1 MNVAI
6 IPAPVLVLARGF
18 YYASALLL
26 FGDLA
31 FSLLIR
37 TRLPIVLP
45 PKEMRAR
52 WSALVAA
59 AAASLVWLV
68 MAAQQMAGTLNESA
82 VIQTITATLFGQ
94 LLLARIAAM
103 TMLALVLQRGG
114 KLAVLL
120 ALVVLIL
127 PSGASHAA
135 AASPAGFMILGASLD
150 ALHLATAGFW
160 IGGLAVLLQLFRR
173 KEPNII
179 LVLSLFSDWAMIA
192 VLLLAMS
199 GLIDGAS
206 ILLGDKGTPSLS
218 YLAVLGTKLALVAGM
233 LGLAGINRF
242 HLIPQNQDQRV
253 ARNAAL
259 ELVAGF
265 IVVLLAGALG
275 QLQPTL

>member
-1 MNVAI
+1 LNAAAAI
-6 IPAPVLVLARGF
+6 LVLARGL

-37 TRLPIVLP
+37 AKLPIVLP
-45 PKEMRAR
+45 PKDMKAR
-52 WSALVAA
+52 WSALAVA

-68 MAAQQMAGTLNESA
+68 MAAQQMAGTLDASA
-82 VIQTITATLFGQ
+82 LTQTITATLFGQ
-94 LLLARIAAM
+94 LLLARMAALA
-103 TMLALVLQRGG
+103 MLALVLSRGG

-120 ALVVLIL
+120 ALIALIL
-127 PSGASHAA
+127 PSAASHAA
-135 AASPAGFMILGASLD
+135 AASPAGFMLLGASLD

-218 YLAVLGTKLALVAGM
+218 YLAVFGAKLALVAGM

-242 HLIPQNQDQRV
+242 RLIPRNQEQRI

-259 ELVAGF
+259 ELGAGV